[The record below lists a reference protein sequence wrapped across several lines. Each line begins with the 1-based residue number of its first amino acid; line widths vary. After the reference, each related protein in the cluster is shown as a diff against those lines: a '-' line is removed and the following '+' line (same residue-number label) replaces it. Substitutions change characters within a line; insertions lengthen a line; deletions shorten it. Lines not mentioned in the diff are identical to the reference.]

1 MSDNAARSIIP
12 TRRLGLTGMDIT
24 RVGFGSW
31 AVAGS
36 GWRFGWGATDDAESV
51 AAIRHAIES
60 GVNWVDTAA
69 VYGLGH
75 SEELVGQA
83 IAGLPEA
90 DRPFVFTK
98 AGLVWD
104 PDNPSA
110 APSRIMRPDSVRR
123 EVEDS
128 LRRLGV
134 DRIDLYQVHWPDTG
148 ESLEYAGDGHGSVSP
163 NATPL
168 EEYWQVMA
176 DLKAEGKVR
185 AIGLSNHTPDLLDR
199 AESVAHVDVI
209 QPPFSAINRS
219 AAAEIAW
226 AAAHDTG
233 VIVYSPL
240 QSGLLTG
247 AFTAER
253 AAALPADDWRAAHA
267 DFTTG
272 LAANLALADALRPI
286 AERRGVSVAE
296 VAIAW
301 VLAWPGVTGAIVG
314 ARRPEQVD
322 GWRGAG
328 AVELTPADQDD
339 IAAAIAATGAGT
351 GPARP

>member
-1 MSDNAARSIIP
+1 MTTTHLP
-12 TRRLGLTGMDIT
+12 TLPLGDTGMDIT
-24 RVGFGSW
+24 RIGFGSW
-31 AVAGS
+31 AVAGP
-36 GWRFGWGATDDAESV
+36 GWHFGWGATDDAESV
-51 AAIRHAIES
+51 AAIRHAVAS
-60 GVNWVDTAA
+60 GVNWIDTAA

-75 SEELVGQA
+75 SEELVGKA
-83 IAGLPEA
+83 VADLPEA
-90 DRPFVFTK
+90 ERPYLFTK

-104 PDNPSA
+104 PDDPKA
-110 APSRIMRPDSVRR
+110 APRRVMKPASVRR
-123 EVEDS
+123 EIEDS

-134 DRIDLYQVHWPDTG
+134 DHIDLYQVHYPDTG
-148 ESLEYAGDGHGSVSP
+148 ESLEYAGGGFGAVSP

-185 AIGLSNHTPDLLDR
+185 AIGLSNHS
-199 AESVAHVDVI
+199 AEQLEAAERIAHVDVV

-219 AAAEIAW
+219 AAPEIAW
-226 AAAHDTG
+226 AAAHGTG

-247 AFTAER
+247 AFSAER
-253 AAALPADDWRAAHA
+253 VAQLPADDWRTAHH

-272 LAANLALADALRPI
+272 LAANLRLADALRPV
-286 AERRGVSVAE
+286 AERHGATVAE

-301 VLAWPGVTGAIVG
+301 TLAWPGITGAIVG
-314 ARRPEQVD
+314 ARTPRQVD
-322 GWRGAG
+322 GWIGAG
-328 AVELTPADQDD
+328 AVQLTRADLDE
-339 IAAAIAATGAGT
+339 IAAAITTSGAGT

>member
-1 MSDNAARSIIP
+1 M
-12 TRRLGLTGMDIT
+12 TVTLGRTGMEIT
-24 RVGFGSW
+24 RLGFGSW
-31 AVAGS
+31 AVSGS

-51 AAIRHAIES
+51 AAIRHALDE
-60 GVNWVDTAA
+60 GVNWIDTAA

-75 SEELVGQA
+75 SEELVGKA
-83 IAGLPEA
+83 IADLPQA
-90 DRPFVFTK
+90 DRPYIFTK
-98 AGLVWD
+98 VGLVWD

-110 APSRIMRPDSVRR
+110 SPRRIMNPASVRR
-123 EVEDS
+123 ELEDS

-134 DRIDLYQVHWPDTG
+134 DHIDLYQVHYPDTG
-148 ESLEYAGDGHGSVSP
+148 ESLEYAGGGFGAVSP

-185 AIGLSNHTPDLLDR
+185 AIGLSNHTPDLLEA
-199 AESVAHVDVI
+199 AEQIAHVDAI

-219 AAAEIAW
+219 SAAEIAW
-226 AAAHDTG
+226 AHAHDTG

-247 AFTAER
+247 AFSAER
-253 AAALPADDWRAAHA
+253 VAGLPADDWRRAHV

-272 LAANLALADALRPI
+272 LAANLQLAQALRPI
-286 AERRGVSVAE
+286 AERHGRTVAE

-301 VLAWPGVTGAIVG
+301 VLAWPGITGAIVG
-314 ARRPEQVD
+314 ARKAAQVD
-322 GWRGAG
+322 GWIGASSL
-328 AVELTPADQDD
+328 ELTPAD
-339 IAAAIAATGAGT
+339 IEEVATAITVSGAGS
-351 GPARP
+351 GPARHS

>member
-1 MSDNAARSIIP
+1 MSATHLPALP
-12 TRRLGLTGMDIT
+12 LGTTGMDIT

-36 GWRFGWGATDDAESV
+36 GWFFGWGATDDDESI
-51 AAIRHAIES
+51 AAIRHAVAS
-60 GVNWVDTAA
+60 GVNWIDTAA

-75 SEELVGQA
+75 SEELVGKA

-90 DRPFVFTK
+90 ERPYVFTK

-104 PDNPSA
+104 VDNPQA
-110 APSRIMRPDSVRR
+110 APRRIMKPASVRR
-123 EVEDS
+123 EVDDS
-128 LRRLGV
+128 LRRLGI
-134 DRIDLYQVHWPDTG
+134 DRIDLYQVHYPDTG
-148 ESLEYAGDGHGSVSP
+148 ESLEYAGGGFGAVSP

-185 AIGLSNHTPDLLDR
+185 AIGLSNHSAELLDA
-199 AESVAHVDVI
+199 AEQIAHVDVI

-219 AAAEIAW
+219 AAPEIAW
-226 AAAHDTG
+226 AHAHGTG

-247 AFTAER
+247 AFSAER
-253 AAALPADDWRAAHA
+253 AASLAADDWRSAHH

-272 LAANLALADALRPI
+272 LTANLRLADALRPV
-286 AERRGVSVAE
+286 ADRHGVTVAE

-301 VLAWPGVTGAIVG
+301 TLAWPGITGAIVG
-314 ARRPEQVD
+314 ARNARQVD
-322 GWRGAG
+322 GWIAAG
-328 AVELTPADQDD
+328 AVPLTPADLDE
-339 IAAAIAATGAGT
+339 IATAITGSGAGT

>member
-1 MSDNAARSIIP
+1 MTTTHLP
-12 TRRLGLTGMDIT
+12 TSPLGRTGMDIS

-36 GWRFGWGATDDAESV
+36 GWRFGWGATDDAQSV
-51 AAIRHAIES
+51 AAIRHALSS
-60 GVNWVDTAA
+60 GVNWIDTAA

-75 SEELVGQA
+75 SEELVGKA
-83 IAGLPEA
+83 VADLPESE
-90 DRPFVFTK
+90 RPYIFTK

-104 PDNPSA
+104 PDDPQA
-110 APSRIMRPDSVRR
+110 APRRIMRPDSVRR

-134 DRIDLYQVHWPDTG
+134 ERIDLYQVHWPDTG
-148 ESLEYAGDGHGSVSP
+148 ESLEYAGDGSGAVSP

-185 AIGLSNHTPDLLDR
+185 AIGLSNHSPEQLAA
-199 AESVAHVDVI
+199 AERIAHVDVI

-226 AAAHDTG
+226 AHAHGTG

-253 AAALPADDWRAAHA
+253 AAALPADDWRSAHH

-272 LAANLALADALRPI
+272 LAANLRLAAALRPV
-286 AERRGVSVAE
+286 AERHSATVAE

-301 VLAWPGVTGAIVG
+301 TLAWPGITGAIVG
-314 ARRPEQVD
+314 ARRADQVD
-322 GWRGAG
+322 GWVGA
-328 AVELTPADQDD
+328 ASVTLTPADLDE
-339 IAAAIAATGAGT
+339 IAAAITATGAGS